1 MFSNFDKIKRQTLI
15 FFAIETA
22 VVIVG
27 ILARTLLGGF
37 IPFLL
42 SVDFVYFYYT
52 AILGFNIYFIIYI
65 FMQLDKSNKSSYGDV
80 QSALGSDLSEAF
92 LFGEI
97 GILMYDSAKNIVWSS
112 ELFEERKIDCIGENA
127 FIYFPGLKP
136 LLSES
141 LEAANEAKV
150 EFKGRTYQVLHM
162 RELNVLIFKDID
174 ELQKLYQVRNDQSP
188 VFITLII
195 DNLMDVN
202 TISKEEAFNQAE
214 IDVRKAIIEWSKK
227 MEILTRKFKD
237 DTYFGVTS
245 EATFAKMAKSEYSI
259 LKEVKELTKNLAI
272 PLSISIGIGR
282 GTYDYFKISELS
294 NNAIDVALSRGG
306 GQVVINNYGSS
317 MEFFGGGEDV
327 KTKKNSVR
335 SRVLAQSYYTHI
347 ENSKLNLIATH
358 DNADFDA
365 VGSALGAY
373 FLIKSSNKD
382 AKIVCE
388 LKNMDIKTRLAV
400 KDLLTKEE
408 IDEIFISQADGLKLL
423 DDKTLV
429 TLLDVNRSKLTT
441 CPKIIEVAKNIAVV
455 DHHRKAE
462 DAIDNPIFSL
472 IETTSSSTSEL
483 VVELIKYNRKN
494 LKIPQKYA
502 TMMLTGILL
511 DTNGFKVNTNPDTF
525 EAAMILKEFGA
536 DNNKANGYL
545 KDEYE
550 EYLLKTKIMN
560 NAETIQFGVVLASS
574 DEETIIDRTI
584 LARVGQ
590 DAMGVKGIKAIFVVG
605 KINVDTIGVSAR
617 SDGSI
622 NVQLIM
628 EKIGGGGHFSSAAA
642 QISNKKVAE
651 VKAEIVKLVE
661 IYQSEAKAD

>member
-1 MFSNFDKIKRQTLI
+1 MFSEFDKIKRQTLY
-15 FFAIETA
+15 FFGIEA
-22 VVIVG
+22 SVIILG
-27 ILARTLLGGF
+27 ILARTFLGGF
-37 IPFLL
+37 FPFLL
-42 SVDFVYFYYT
+42 DLDFVYFYYT
-52 AILGFNIYFIIYI
+52 AIIGFNIYFIIYV
-65 FMQLDKSNKSSYGDV
+65 FMQLEKGNKRSYGDI

-92 LFGEI
+92 LFGQI
-97 GILMYDSAKNIVWSS
+97 GILMYDQSRNVVWSS
-112 ELFEERKIDCIGENA
+112 ELFEERNIDCIGEN
-127 FIYFPGLKP
+127 ILVYFPGLKP
-136 LLSES
+136 LMSES
-141 LEAANEAKV
+141 LEAANQANID
-150 EFKGRTYQVLHM
+150 FKGRTYEVLHM
-162 RELNVLIFKDID
+162 RELNVLIFKDVD
-174 ELQKLYQVRNDQSP
+174 EIAKLYQVRNDQSP
-188 VFITLII
+188 VFLTLII
-195 DNLMDVN
+195 DNLVDVN

-214 IDVRKAIIEWSKK
+214 IDVRKAILEWSKR

-237 DTYFGVTS
+237 DTYFGLTT
-245 EATFAKMAKSEYSI
+245 EGNFLKIIKSEFSI
-259 LKEVKELTKNLAI
+259 LKEVKDLSKNLTI

-335 SRVLAQSYYTHI
+335 SRVLAQSFYTHI
-347 ENSKLNLIATH
+347 ENSKFNLIATH

-365 VGSALGAY
+365 VGSALGIY
-373 FLIKSSNKD
+373 FLIKSSNRD

-388 LKNMDIKTRLAV
+388 LSKMDIKTRLAV

-408 IDEIFISQADGLKLL
+408 IDDIFISQADGLKLL

-429 TLLDVNRSKLTT
+429 TLVDVNRSKLTT

-483 VVELIKYNRKN
+483 AVELIKYNRKN
-494 LKIPQKYA
+494 LKIPSKFS
-502 TMMLTGILL
+502 TMLLTGILL

-525 EAAMILKEFGA
+525 EAAMILKGFGA
-536 DNNKANGYL
+536 DNSKANGFL

-560 NAETIQFGVVLASS
+560 NAETVQFGVVVATS

-590 DAMGVKGIKAIFVVG
+590 DAMGVKGIKAIFVIG
-605 KINVDTIGVSAR
+605 KIGVDQIGISAR
-617 SDGSI
+617 SDGSV

-642 QISNKKVAE
+642 QIKDKKVIE
-651 VKAEIVKLVE
+651 VKNEVKKLIE
-661 IYQSEAKAD
+661 IYQNEAKAD